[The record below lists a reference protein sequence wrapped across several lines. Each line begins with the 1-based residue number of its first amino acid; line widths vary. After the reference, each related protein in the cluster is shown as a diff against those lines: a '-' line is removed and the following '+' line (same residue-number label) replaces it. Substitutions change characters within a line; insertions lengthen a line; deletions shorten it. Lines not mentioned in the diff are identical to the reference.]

1 MKNIRKKLSKK
12 QLKISTLLLF
22 SISGIFVLISYING
36 VNKLLYSSFLYWF
49 FVMGYFVYGTV
60 YKSLNTNKNKKSN
73 NQHLFLATAIIMI
86 VALVSF
92 ELIKV
97 SNDPQSSWAL
107 KASDYLLSYLS
118 VPFMV
123 VSLLIFNWVIKNN
136 VAKFVPAVA
145 IYIVIFL

>member
-1 MKNIRKKLSKK
+1 
-12 QLKISTLLLF
+12 
-22 SISGIFVLISYING
+22 
-36 VNKLLYSSFLYWF
+36 
-49 FVMGYFVYGTV
+49 MGYFVYGTV